1 MLDSI
6 TPTKP
11 RNAHSRSQSTPFLP
25 AVNNAVA
32 HKDSDTSHA
41 NVSQTIQLPSL
52 THPSRSTSKA
62 AQDLPPLATTNIQPP
77 RPSRPT
83 SRFAD
88 WFSGESD
95 PISFNLVP
103 SPTKE
108 RSDPV
113 KEMALPVVVECT
125 STCEEKTAVPNL
137 PKPPIMSRF
146 SFFGSRPSVAKTP
159 LTLADVDD
167 EWLKLD
173 VKSALSPH
181 GPADPFSPSS
191 FKNLQQNAEGLL
203 SRFHGAYKDRSVA
216 LHDAIAEKET
226 QAEEL
231 QGAQMRTKHLKQQLD
246 EMTAKLAEQDKA
258 MMDLVDQLA
267 QEKQARREAE
277 DARRQACNAN
287 ALGDDVNR
295 RPNGLR
301 DARHDETSSKS
312 RTSTASEMSLE
323 STDSAADSLFDRRG
337 STSPTMSMSSVS
349 TMNSPEIQHQP
360 SLPSARY
367 QTPNN
372 ARTTT
377 KMADSPFHPPQQP
390 AGKNNNKGSHG
401 RDSEAWCLVE
411 MLKLENTGLKTRLSQ
426 LESTVADCL
435 DMVKGLL

>member
-1 MLDSI
+1 MLNSI

-25 AVNNAVA
+25 VVNDALA
-32 HKDSDTSHA
+32 PYDFDTSYA
-41 NVSQTIQLPSL
+41 NLSQTIRLPSL
-52 THPSRSTSKA
+52 THPSRSTGKV
-62 AQDLPPLATTNIQPP
+62 AQDLPPLATKDIQPP
-77 RPSRPT
+77 RT
-83 SRFAD
+83 SRTTSKFAG

-95 PISFNLVP
+95 QISFNLVP

-108 RSDPV
+108 RPDSV
-113 KEMALPVVVECT
+113 KEMALPIAERI
-125 STCEEKTAVPNL
+125 SACEEKTTVPNP

-146 SFFGSRPSVAKTP
+146 SFFGARQSASKMP

-173 VKSALSPH
+173 VKTALSPH

-203 SRFHGAYKDRSVA
+203 SKFHGAYKDRSVA
-216 LHDAIAEKET
+216 LHDAIAEKEA

-277 DARRQACNAN
+277 DAHREACNN
-287 ALGDDVNR
+287 ARGIDGNC

-312 RTSTASEMSLE
+312 RTSTASEMSLK

-367 QTPNN
+367 QTPN
-372 ARTTT
+372 AQMTT
-377 KMADSPFHPPQQP
+377 KMADSPFHPTQS
-390 AGKNNNKGSHG
+390 AGKNNRGNHG

-411 MLKLENTGLKTRLSQ
+411 MLKLENTGLKTCLSQ
-426 LESTVADCL
+426 LESTVEDCL
-435 DMVKGLL
+435 DMVKGLM